1 MIRSI
6 NAITTWEQK
15 IDEKK
20 WEEQDKGL
28 SISNILDAD
37 DSNNCQYGL
46 TRCLVRL
53 EYGDMSVVVNGGE
66 LIAAI
71 ENATHA
77 SECSN
82 RIYHKSGR
90 REF

>member
-1 MIRSI
+1 MIRSK
-6 NAITTWEQK
+6 NYVTTLEQK
-15 IDEKK
+15 GEFKK
-20 WEEQDKGL
+20 WEDNEVML
-28 SISNILDAD
+28 SVSNIE
-37 DSNNCQYGL
+37 DSNCMDNCQYGL

-53 EYGDMSVVVNGGE
+53 EYGDMSVVVHGGE